1 MPTKKTKSVAVV
13 KQEEPREILPQ
24 TLIAQAI
31 TQGVPVET
39 MEKLMDL
46 QDRWESKQARKAFDA
61 AMAAFQADC
70 PVIKKM
76 KPGGRTNNG
85 TVAYMYAPLDSIIQ
99 QTRDLIRKHGFS
111 YQVKTVN
118 TKDSLKAICI
128 VKHVAGHQEE
138 SDFEV
143 PSGGGTAIMSGPQKV
158 AAALTFAKRYAF
170 CNAFGIMT
178 GDQDTDA
185 SPETTNEDPRPAAQ
199 RPPVKPKED
208 DKFAYAKG
216 LIEKETSQKILASWR
231 GKIDSSEIYTVA
243 QKVQLLKIIDGK
255 LKK

>member
-1 MPTKKTKSVAVV
+1 MGKKKTTQAVAVV
-13 KQEEPREILPQ
+13 PEQREILPQ

-46 QDRWESKQARKAFDA
+46 QDRWEAKQARKAFDA
-61 AMAAFQADC
+61 SMAAFQSEC
-70 PVIKKM
+70 PTIKKA
-76 KPGGRTNNG
+76 KAGGETRNG
-85 TVAYMYAPLDSIIQ
+85 VVAYKYAPLDSIVA

-111 YQVKTVN
+111 YQIKTVS

-128 VKHVAGHQEE
+128 VKHVGGHQEE

-143 PSGGGTAIMSGPQKV
+143 PSGGGTSIMSGPQKV

-178 GDQDTDA
+178 GDEDTDA
-185 SPETTNEDPRPAAQ
+185 TKSSVQDDPRAQ
-199 RPPVKPKED
+199 QRPVKPAKEQD
-208 DKFAYAKG
+208 PFAYAKD
-216 LIEKETSQKILASWR
+216 LVEKEKSPKILASWR
-231 GKIDSSEIYTVA
+231 GKIDASEIYTLA
-243 QKVQLLKIIDGK
+243 QKHQLLKIIDEK